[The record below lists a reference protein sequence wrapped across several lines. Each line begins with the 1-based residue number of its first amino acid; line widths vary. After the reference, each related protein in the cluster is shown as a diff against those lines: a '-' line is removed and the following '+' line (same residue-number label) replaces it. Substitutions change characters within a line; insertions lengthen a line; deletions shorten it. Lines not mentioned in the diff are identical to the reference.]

1 MSTSSRKFSVIDL
14 VVVGLMAAII
24 FVTTSFIKIQIPTPT
39 GPTMLKVA
47 NIICLL
53 SGMLFGG
60 VRGGLAAG
68 IGSFL
73 FDLTNPAFVSGAP
86 FTLINF
92 FLMAFVCGVISTH
105 GKHIGKEILFNIIGA
120 VCGCATYFLLYIGKS
135 VITLMLA
142 GSAFSAAVI
151 ATAPKMIT
159 SSINSLIAIV
169 GACLLAPLFAKA
181 LKSTRLYQ
189 NIFRRH

>member
-1 MSTSSRKFSVIDL
+1 MSSSSKKFSVSDI

-68 IGSFL
+68 IGSCL
-73 FDLTNPAFVSGAP
+73 FDLTNPAFVAGAP
-86 FTLINF
+86 FTLFNF
-92 FLMAFVCGVISTH
+92 FMMAFLCGIISTH
-105 GKHIGKEILFNIIGA
+105 GKRVGKETLFNIVGA
-120 VCGCATYFLLYIGKS
+120 VCGCAAYFLLYIGKS

-142 GSAFSAAVI
+142 GSAFPAAVV

-159 SSINSLIAIV
+159 SSINSLIAIA
-169 GACLLAPLFAKA
+169 GSCLLAPLFVKA

-189 NIFRRH
+189 NIFHK

>member
-1 MSTSSRKFSVIDL
+1 MSTSSRKFSVSDL

-105 GKHIGKEILFNIIGA
+105 GKHIGKEILFNIFG
-120 VCGCATYFLLYIGKS
+120 
-135 VITLMLA
+135 
-142 GSAFSAAVI
+142 AAVI